1 MRWTSRGQII
11 HAEKSRP
18 FAEVDR
24 NRPPTAIKVATRA
37 AARGGYLLRIRSAD
51 LRLTPGQQE
60 TASVNQWKPTCT
72 KTH

>member
-24 NRPPTAIKVATRA
+24 NRPPTAIKVGNTVCEMMASSPTPLALRSVTSQCSLN
-37 AARGGYLLRIRSAD
+37 ARS
-51 LRLTPGQQE
+51 TP
-60 TASVNQWKPTCT
+60 P
-72 KTH
+72 

>member
-24 NRPPTAIKVATRA
+24 NRPPTAIKVATRSVSDGEQPG
-37 AARGGYLLRIRSAD
+37 AARAALGDVAVLRD
-51 LRLTPGQQE
+51 
-60 TASVNQWKPTCT
+60 
-72 KTH
+72 

>member
-24 NRPPTAIKVATRA
+24 NRPPTATEVATRA
-37 AARGGYLLRIRSAD
+37 AARGGVPRPHTKCRF
-51 LRLTPGQQE
+51 
-60 TASVNQWKPTCT
+60 TAHTRAGVNQWEPTCT